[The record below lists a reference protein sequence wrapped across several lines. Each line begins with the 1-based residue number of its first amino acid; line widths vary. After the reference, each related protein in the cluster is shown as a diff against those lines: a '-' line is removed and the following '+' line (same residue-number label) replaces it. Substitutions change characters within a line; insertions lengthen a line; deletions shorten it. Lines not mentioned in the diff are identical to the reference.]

1 MDSYYILAN
10 KIMNQIK
17 RGLASNSSRVYLVT

>member
-17 RGLASNSSRVYLVT
+17 RDLASNSSRVYLVT